1 MGYILLIYIY
11 IYIHIIYPFVDAYI
25 SSSSYGNLFVPV
37 VGKEGASDFSLDI
50 SGGTSLRRSLVV
62 YEERC
67 AAKQLKVRMVIPW
80 WYRTSERWQGAS
92 EVGGGRGEILDIIP
106 EVEQRVYYEK
116 LIRAP

>member
-1 MGYILLIYIY
+1 MHIFPLLVVGTCS
-11 IYIHIIYPFVDAYI
+11 F
-25 SSSSYGNLFVPV
+25 PV

-62 YEERC
+62 CEERC
-67 AAKQLKVRMVIPW
+67 AAKQLKVRMVIP